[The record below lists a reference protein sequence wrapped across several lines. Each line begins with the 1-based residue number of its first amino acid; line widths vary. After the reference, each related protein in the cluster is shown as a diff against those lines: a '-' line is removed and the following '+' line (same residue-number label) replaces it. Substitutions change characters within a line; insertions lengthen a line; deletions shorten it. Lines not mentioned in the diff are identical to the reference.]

1 MYLQLPDSTSTA
13 YKKKK
18 QCRSARTSFTL
29 WCRVEPCLAERSV
42 VATAVVEGGAAVAG
56 ELATAVAGEAAAAA
70 EEEAAVAAA
79 AFR

>member
-1 MYLQLPDSTSTA
+1 MTT
-13 YKKKK
+13 
-18 QCRSARTSFTL
+18 RTSFTL

-42 VATAVVEGGAAVAG
+42 VAAAVVEEGAAVAG
-56 ELATAVAGEAAAAA
+56 EVAAAVAGEEATAVA